1 MKMGTALFWGLLLI
15 LIGLSLIFR
24 IIFNI
29 DFPLFKIIIAFLFIF
44 IGIRILIGSTG
55 FVTFH
60 GKAGNAVFSEQKYK
74 VASGGRE
81 YNVIF
86 GSGVYDFRD
95 FDPSKGTKSVKI
107 SSVFGSAEILIN
119 IDTPVRIRVEAVF
132 AGVNLPNGNSAVFG
146 NSTYESP
153 NFNPDLPY
161 LEINL
166 DAVFG
171 GINVKTY

>member
-15 LIGLSLIFR
+15 LIGLSLIFK

-29 DFPLFKIIIAFLFIF
+29 DFPLFKVIVAFLFIF
-44 IGIRILIGSTG
+44 IGIRILIGNTG
-55 FVTFH
+55 FIS
-60 GKAGNAVFSEQKYK
+60 KEGNALFSEQRYNS
-74 VASGGRE
+74 ASGGGE

-95 FDPSKGTKSVKI
+95 FDPTKGKKTVKI
-107 SSVFGSAEILIN
+107 NSVFGSAEILLN
-119 IDTPVRIRVEAVF
+119 KDTPVRIRVDAVF

-146 NSTYESP
+146 NSSYESP
-153 NFNPDLPY
+153 NFDPGLPY
-161 LEINL
+161 LDIKL

-171 GINVKTY
+171 GIEVKTY